1 MIDFES
7 RKTENG
13 TLVIQ
18 AIGRLDNNTNGY
30 FFDCV
35 KDEIES
41 GNSKIV
47 INLQELGYIS
57 SMGLGALVRA
67 SSRAAKAGGTI
78 YLANIE
84 SQVLDILKLVS
95 FDKIFSIYDTEKEAI
110 QAIES

>member
-18 AIGRLDNNTNGY
+18 AIGRLDNDTNQY

-41 GNSKIV
+41 GNAKIV
-47 INLQELGYIS
+47 INLQ
-57 SMGLGALVRA
+57 A
-67 SSRAAKAGGTI
+67 
-78 YLANIE
+78 
-84 SQVLDILKLVS
+84 VS
-95 FDKIFSIYDTEKEAI
+95 YTHLTLPTTPYV
-110 QAIES
+110 